1 MINFSDSISSVS
13 PENLNGFFVDWP
25 NPPGPETHLRILHNS
40 TVVILAQES
49 TTGQVVGFINAISD
63 GILSAYIP
71 LLEVLPAYQGRGIG
85 KELLRRMLEK
95 LQNLYMVD
103 VLCDAEMQSFY
114 AAAGMQPGIGMM
126 LRNYGRQ
133 SGE

>member
-1 MINFSDSISSVS
+1 MINFSDSLSNISS
-13 PENLNGFFVDWP
+13 ENLNGFFVGWP
-25 NPPGPETHLRILHNS
+25 NPPSPRTHLRILNNS

-71 LLEVLPAYQGRGIG
+71 LLEVIPAYQGRGIG

-103 VLCDAEMQSFY
+103 ILCDAEMQSFY
-114 AAAGMQPGIGMM
+114 TAAGMQPGIGMM
-126 LRNYGRQ
+126 LRNYSRQ